1 MALNFLPTSELSIGI
16 IASSNQ
22 TSVDSAYPGYDGGI
36 KIAKDS
42 KFLHAPE
49 TTYGFN
55 IDYTHDIGNGNFGRL
70 YLDHSFV
77 GERFADSTNL
87 TTLGEYE
94 VSNIRYSFIGANNIT
109 TTLFVNNLMDSI
121 YVTNQRDFTF
131 GFGGIGYDYGRPRE
145 LGISVQYNLN

>member
-22 TSVDSAYPGYDGGI
+22 TSVDTAYPGYDGGI

-94 VSNIRYSFIGANNIT
+94 VSNIRYSFI
-109 TTLFVNNLMDSI
+109 S
-121 YVTNQRDFTF
+121 
-131 GFGGIGYDYGRPRE
+131 
-145 LGISVQYNLN
+145 